1 MTAAPVEPTLRVV
14 AFTAVNSVA
23 KVVVGAGAGAGAVVC
38 AISAFQTLASV
49 TPVTVRP
56 LAFWYSLTR
65 ASVSRP

>member
-1 MTAAPVEPTLRVV
+1 MVD
-14 AFTAVNSVA
+14 FTVVNSVA
-23 KVVVGAGAGAGAVVC
+23 RVGAGAGVAGGGGVVD

-56 LAFWYSLTR
+56 LDFWYALTR